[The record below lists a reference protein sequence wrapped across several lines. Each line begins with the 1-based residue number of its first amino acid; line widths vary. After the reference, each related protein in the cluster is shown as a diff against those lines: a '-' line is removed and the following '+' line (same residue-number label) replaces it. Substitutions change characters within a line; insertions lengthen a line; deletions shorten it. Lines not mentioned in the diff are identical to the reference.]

1 LTHIVSKTFAGIGVL
16 DFRHNGSVAF
26 FKDQPA
32 TTAIKV
38 LTGLGCGWAS
48 AASDW
53 SLRGCLVYGLVALA
67 VGQKGGWRTLLSLYA
82 VGAAGIVTA
91 KNIGL
96 SRERDLAMMF
106 QISAKVFIV
115 HLTVIPPDEC
125 V

>member
-1 LTHIVSKTFAGIGVL
+1 M
-16 DFRHNGSVAF
+16 
-26 FKDQPA
+26 
-32 TTAIKV
+32 
-38 LTGLGCGWAS
+38 
-48 AASDW
+48 
-53 SLRGCLVYGLVALA
+53 YGLVALA

-125 V
+125 I